1 MNTPA
6 HVAVNLLCLG
16 QRDRTRVL
24 VPTILGALVPDLP
37 MFWFYF
43 FEKVVRGTPER
54 LIWSQAY
61 YQAGWQNFIDLFNS
75 LPIAI
80 AGLLVTL
87 RFQSKVGVLFFA
99 SILLHIMGDLPLH
112 HDDGHRHFFPFSQW
126 RFESPISYW
135 DPNHYGDIVLMLEI
149 LVVLISC
156 IILFRTYR
164 SRFGKL
170 SIGFL
175 GLGYFSY
182 FVYALVVWRF

>member
-16 QRDRTRVL
+16 RNDRSQVL
-24 VPTILGALVPDLP
+24 APTILGALVPDLP

-43 FEKVVRGTPER
+43 FEKVIQGTPER

-61 YQAGWQNFIDLFNS
+61 YEEGWQNFIDLFNS

-80 AGLLVTL
+80 AGLIAAL
-87 RFQSKVGVLFFA
+87 RFKSKIGVLFFA

-126 RFESPISYW
+126 RFQSPISYW
-135 DPNHYGDIVLMLEI
+135 DPNHYGNIVLLLEI
-149 LVVLISC
+149 LVVIVSC
-156 IILFRTYR
+156 IILFQIYQ
-164 SRFGKL
+164 SRAGRL
-170 SIGFL
+170 SIGLL
-175 GLGYFSY
+175 GLGYLSY
-182 FVYALVVWRF
+182 FVYALIVWQF